1 MQATILTIGDEILIG
16 QITDTNSGYIAK
28 SLEDIGIKVHEMLS
42 ISDEDIHIF
51 NTLKRLQ
58 NQVDLVII
66 TGGLGPTKDDVTKA
80 TFCAY
85 FEDTLIRN
93 LDIEKHVDHL
103 FRSFLKKIPSQ
114 VNLDQA
120 LVPSQA
126 IILKNSVGTAQGL
139 WMQKEN
145 TVFVAMPGVP
155 YEMKN
160 IVDNELITRLKTHFK
175 RPFIQHKTLLT
186 IGKGESEIAEIVH
199 DLEDNLPYNFKLAYL
214 PNPGRVRLR
223 LTAQSEDENLL
234 NQLMNNQVEL
244 FKDRLIDCFIGMEET
259 GKVEE
264 YLQKIFSEKGF
275 TLATAESCTGG
286 AIATRLTAI
295 AGSSG
300 YFKGSMV
307 TYNTQMKK
315 EFLGVRQE
323 TLNEN
328 SVVSVEVAKEMALGV
343 QKALKSDYAISTTG
357 HAGPSKSESEKSL
370 GTVCIAIATPNE
382 VVGYEFN
389 FGQPREK
396 VIERTVNKA
405 FELLFEDLKKK

>member
-28 SLEDIGIKVHEMLS
+28 SLEKIGIKVHEMLS

-80 TFCAY
+80 TFCTY
-85 FEDTLIRN
+85 FEDKLIRN
-93 LDIEKHVDHL
+93 LEIEKHVDHL
-103 FRSFLKKIPSQ
+103 FRSFLKKTPSQ

-126 IILKNSVGTAQGL
+126 VILKNGVGTAQGL

-199 DLEDNLPYNFKLAYL
+199 DLEDNLPLNFKLAYL

-223 LTAQSEDENLL
+223 LTAKSEDENLL
-234 NQLMNNQVEL
+234 NQVMDNQIKL
-244 FKDRLIDCFIGMEET
+244 FKDRLTDCFIGMEET
-259 GKVEE
+259 AKVEE
-264 YLQKIFSEKGF
+264 HLQMMFLEKGF

-286 AIATRLTAI
+286 AIAARLTVI
-295 AGSSG
+295 SGSSG

-315 EFLGVRQE
+315 DFLGVKQE

-328 SVVSVEVAKEMALGV
+328 SVVSIAVAQEMALGV
-343 QKALKSDYAISTTG
+343 QKTLKSDYAISTTG

-370 GTVCIAIATPNE
+370 GTVCIAIATPNG

>member
-370 GTVCIAIATPNE
+370 GTVCIAIATPNH

>member
-28 SLEDIGIKVHEMLS
+28 SLEKIGIKVHEMLS

-80 TFCAY
+80 TFCTY
-85 FEDTLIRN
+85 FEDKLIRN
-93 LDIEKHVDHL
+93 LEIEKHVDHL
-103 FRSFLKKIPSQ
+103 FRSFLKKTPSQ

-126 IILKNSVGTAQGL
+126 VILKNGVGTAQGL

-199 DLEDNLPYNFKLAYL
+199 DLEDNLPLNFKLAYL

-223 LTAQSEDENLL
+223 LTAKSEDENLL
-234 NQLMNNQVEL
+234 NQVMDNQIKL
-244 FKDRLIDCFIGMEET
+244 FKDRLTDCFIGMEET

-264 YLQKIFSEKGF
+264 HLQMMFLEKGF

-286 AIATRLTAI
+286 AIAARLTAI

-315 EFLGVRQE
+315 DFLGVKQE

-328 SVVSVEVAKEMALGV
+328 SVVSIAVAQEMALGV

-370 GTVCIAIATPNE
+370 GTVCIAIATPNG
-382 VVGYEFN
+382 VVGYEFI

>member
-28 SLEDIGIKVHEMLS
+28 SLEKIGIKVHEMLS

-80 TFCAY
+80 TFCTY
-85 FEDTLIRN
+85 FEDKLIRN
-93 LDIEKHVDHL
+93 LEIEKHVDHL
-103 FRSFLKKIPSQ
+103 FRSFLKKTPSQ

-126 IILKNSVGTAQGL
+126 VILKNGVGTAQGL

-199 DLEDNLPYNFKLAYL
+199 DLEDNLPLNFKLAYL

-223 LTAQSEDENLL
+223 LTAKSEDENLL
-234 NQLMNNQVEL
+234 NQVMDNQIKL
-244 FKDRLIDCFIGMEET
+244 FKDRLTDCFIGMEET

-264 YLQKIFSEKGF
+264 HLQMMFLEKGF

-286 AIATRLTAI
+286 AIAARLTAI

-315 EFLGVRQE
+315 DFLGVKQE

-328 SVVSVEVAKEMALGV
+328 SVVSIAVAQEMALGV

-370 GTVCIAIATPNE
+370 GTVCIAIATPNG

>member
-28 SLEDIGIKVHEMLS
+28 SLEKIGIKVHEMLS

-80 TFCAY
+80 TFCTY
-85 FEDTLIRN
+85 FEDKLIRN
-93 LDIEKHVDHL
+93 LEIEKHVDHL
-103 FRSFLKKIPSQ
+103 FRSFLKKTPSQ

-126 IILKNSVGTAQGL
+126 VILKNGVGTAQGL

-199 DLEDNLPYNFKLAYL
+199 DLEDNLPLNFKLAYL

-223 LTAQSEDENLL
+223 LTAKSEDENLL
-234 NQLMNNQVEL
+234 NQVMDNQIKL
-244 FKDRLIDCFIGMEET
+244 FKDRLTDCFIGMEET

-264 YLQKIFSEKGF
+264 HLQMMFLEKGF

-286 AIATRLTAI
+286 AIAARLTAI

-315 EFLGVRQE
+315 DS
-323 TLNEN
+323 N
-328 SVVSVEVAKEMALGV
+328 
-343 QKALKSDYAISTTG
+343 
-357 HAGPSKSESEKSL
+357 
-370 GTVCIAIATPNE
+370 
-382 VVGYEFN
+382 
-389 FGQPREK
+389 
-396 VIERTVNKA
+396 
-405 FELLFEDLKKK
+405 